1 MSIITPSIFIA
12 EIAIPQKDNYFM
24 NGGNLQ
30 EFIDKYE
37 KRFMIELFGVTF
49 YNEIIAG
56 LGEDPV
62 PEKWQQ
68 LVNETDLKE
77 MIANYVYYYWKRDE
91 TTQSAGTSEVKTK
104 TDNATS
110 VNSIDK
116 QVRAWNEM
124 VRMVR
129 LFDLSTVTYP
139 NFVRRYWRRYDWSY
153 WFEGCGLPEIYFYI
167 NSLGF

>member
-12 EIAIPQKDNYFM
+12 EISIPQTANYFE

-37 KRFMIELFGVTF
+37 KKFLLELFGVTF
-49 YNEIIAG
+49 YNELIAG
-56 LGEDPV
+56 LEEDPA
-62 PEKWQQ
+62 PQKWTD
-68 LVNETDLKE
+68 LVNTTDLKE
-77 MIANYVYYYWKRDE
+77 MIANYVYWHWKRDE

-104 TDNATS
+104 TDNSTP

-124 VRMVR
+124 VGMVR
-129 LFDLSTVTYP
+129 LFDLSTTTYP
-139 NFVRRYWRRYDWSY
+139 NFVRRYWRRYNS
-153 WFEGCGLPEIYFYI
+153 WFHDCEIPRIYYYE